1 MSHGMAIVSL
11 FVELIPSLGL
21 GLWIGWLKPGWT
33 RPVAMPLVRF
43 GVPISLMGLLLK
55 GGIHWSMAMNALI
68 AALAIGLWMLGL
80 QRLPREAKPVDS
92 PALQIGCA
100 VGNTAYFGIPVALA
114 LLPSQALPIS
124 IGYDLGATLLAWSLG
139 PFWLKQEAGG
149 WRELMG
155 HVMSSPATRGL
166 LAALIVKATPW
177 SNAIASALWLPS
189 RMVIVLALV
198 VVGMRLGSIQS
209 ARANATQPATQL
221 ANRSNNQQ
229 LHAALACKLL
239 LFPAWVWL
247 LCSLLSLEP
256 LTCQALV
263 LQGAAPASI
272 SMLLMAEQA
281 GRDAEQAASL
291 LLRSTLLAL
300 VSVPLWWLVLIQ
312 TLGTPGR

>member
-1 MSHGMAIVSL
+1 MAIVSL

-189 RMVIVLALV
+189 RIVIVLALV

-300 VSVPLWWLVLIQ
+300 VSVPLWWLVLMQ

>member
-1 MSHGMAIVSL
+1 MAIVSL

-209 ARANATQPATQL
+209 ARANATQPATQV

-300 VSVPLWWLVLIQ
+300 VSVPLWWLVLMQ

>member
-1 MSHGMAIVSL
+1 MAIVSL

-55 GGIHWSMAMNALI
+55 GGIHWSIAMNALI

-300 VSVPLWWLVLIQ
+300 VSVPLWWLVLMQ

>member
-1 MSHGMAIVSL
+1 MAIVSL

-80 QRLPREAKPVDS
+80 QRLPLEAKPVDS

-209 ARANATQPATQL
+209 ARANATQLATQV

-300 VSVPLWWLVLIQ
+300 VSVPLWWLVLMQ

>member
-1 MSHGMAIVSL
+1 MAIVSL

-166 LAALIVKATPW
+166 LAALIVKVTPW

-300 VSVPLWWLVLIQ
+300 VSVPLWWLVLMQ

>member
-1 MSHGMAIVSL
+1 MAIVSL

-209 ARANATQPATQL
+209 ARANATQQATQL

-300 VSVPLWWLVLIQ
+300 VSVPLWWLVLMQ

>member
-1 MSHGMAIVSL
+1 MAIVSL

-209 ARANATQPATQL
+209 ARANATQPATRL

-300 VSVPLWWLVLIQ
+300 VSVPLWWLVLMQ

>member
-1 MSHGMAIVSL
+1 MAIVSL

-80 QRLPREAKPVDS
+80 QRLPLEAKPVDS

-149 WRELMG
+149 WRELMR

-209 ARANATQPATQL
+209 ARANAPHPATRL
-221 ANRSNNQQ
+221 ASRSGNQQ
-229 LHAALACKLL
+229 LHVALACKLL
-239 LFPAWVWL
+239 LFPAWMWL

-300 VSVPLWWLVLIQ
+300 VSVPLWWLVLMQ

>member
-1 MSHGMAIVSL
+1 MAIVSL

-55 GGIHWSMAMNALI
+55 GGIHWSMATNALI

-80 QRLPREAKPVDS
+80 QGLPSEAKPVDS

-149 WRELMG
+149 WRELMR

-209 ARANATQPATQL
+209 ARANETQQATQL
-221 ANRSNNQQ
+221 ANRSGNQQ

-281 GRDAEQAASL
+281 GRDAELAASL

-300 VSVPLWWLVLIQ
+300 ISVPLWWLVLVE
-312 TLGTPGR
+312 TLGTP

>member
-1 MSHGMAIVSL
+1 MAIVSL

-80 QRLPREAKPVDS
+80 QRLPLEAKPVDS

-139 PFWLKQEAGG
+139 PFWLEQEAGG

-221 ANRSNNQQ
+221 ANRSSNQQ

-300 VSVPLWWLVLIQ
+300 VSVPLWWLVLMQ

>member
-1 MSHGMAIVSL
+1 MAIVSL

-209 ARANATQPATQL
+209 ARANATQPATRL
-221 ANRSNNQQ
+221 ANRSSNQQ

-300 VSVPLWWLVLIQ
+300 VSVPLWWLVLMQ

>member
-1 MSHGMAIVSL
+1 MAIVSL

-80 QRLPREAKPVDS
+80 QRLPLEAKPVDS

-209 ARANATQPATQL
+209 ARANAPQPATQL
-221 ANRSNNQQ
+221 ASRSGNQQ

-300 VSVPLWWLVLIQ
+300 VSVPLWWLVLMQ

>member
-1 MSHGMAIVSL
+1 MAIVSL

-55 GGIHWSMAMNALI
+55 GGIHWSMATNALI

-80 QRLPREAKPVDS
+80 QGLPSEAKPVDS

-209 ARANATQPATQL
+209 ARANATQPATRL
-221 ANRSNNQQ
+221 ANRSRNQQ

-300 VSVPLWWLVLIQ
+300 VSVPLWWLVLMQ

>member
-1 MSHGMAIVSL
+1 MAIVSL

-221 ANRSNNQQ
+221 ANWSSNQQ

-300 VSVPLWWLVLIQ
+300 VSVPLWWLVLMQ

>member
-1 MSHGMAIVSL
+1 MAIVSL

-300 VSVPLWWLVLIQ
+300 VSVPLWWLVLMQ

>member
-1 MSHGMAIVSL
+1 MAIVSL

-114 LLPSQALPIS
+114 LLPSQALLIS

-166 LAALIVKATPW
+166 LAALIVKAAPW

-189 RMVIVLALV
+189 RLVIVLALV

-209 ARANATQPATQL
+209 ARANATQPATQV

-300 VSVPLWWLVLIQ
+300 VSVPLWWLVLMQ

>member
-1 MSHGMAIVSL
+1 MAIVSL

-80 QRLPREAKPVDS
+80 QRLPLEAKPVDS

-209 ARANATQPATQL
+209 ARANATQLTTQL

-239 LFPAWVWL
+239 LFPAWV
-247 LCSLLSLEP
+247 
-256 LTCQALV
+256 
-263 LQGAAPASI
+263 
-272 SMLLMAEQA
+272 
-281 GRDAEQAASL
+281 
-291 LLRSTLLAL
+291 
-300 VSVPLWWLVLIQ
+300 
-312 TLGTPGR
+312 